1 MELKREAR
9 LLYCTVATSQEEGVS
24 VVSECLG
31 THFWLTG
38 FDKTAD
44 TVCLLHPCCISVWDV
59 LPRQHPRSPSAAAS
73 AVTEQHAEQLLIDAL
88 HLTLIRTKGLIVLLL
103 MKRRCFARTPTRP
116 G

>member
-9 LLYCTVATSQEEGVS
+9 LLYCTVATVATSQEEGVS

-31 THFWLTG
+31 THFWLNG

-59 LPRQHPRSPSAAAS
+59 LPCQHPRSPTAAAS

-88 HLTLIRTKGLIVLLL
+88 H
-103 MKRRCFARTPTRP
+103 
-116 G
+116 